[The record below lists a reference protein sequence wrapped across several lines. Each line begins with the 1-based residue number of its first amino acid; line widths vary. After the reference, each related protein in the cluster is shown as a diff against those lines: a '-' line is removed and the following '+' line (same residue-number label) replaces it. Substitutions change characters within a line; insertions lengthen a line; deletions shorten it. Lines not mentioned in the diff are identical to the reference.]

1 MRVMCVL
8 MAAVCSFA
16 TAAEKFFPTVDAN
29 GRMIVIKSP
38 AAADSKLEA
47 IAPVAPPAAVD
58 AAKPAPK
65 VVVKQGEAKPEAGA
79 VDKLSETQPYTFS
92 EELEQKGYKPE
103 GKNRFYYLPD
113 GSMGKT
119 PLESDNG
126 VPVWTQPAAGGE
138 DPVPSVRPSPNYQVL
153 SAAELTVYGVPSE
166 QCLSARALKKAR
178 TILHRSVFRVYRPLN
193 EDPRQP
199 DMVLSLKN
207 IKPDSALFMVTH
219 SDSIANPGFYSPVV
233 VFRDAKG
240 CVVSGAW
247 NYWAHQNPA
256 TELRFES
263 LEGTLLV
270 GDGVA
275 YVTLHHPLDSITGK
289 LPFSYQR
296 EGSFSVEIYE

>member
-1 MRVMCVL
+1 

-16 TAAEKFFPTVDAN
+16 TAGEKFFPTVDAN
-29 GRMIVIKSP
+29 GRMVVVKSP
-38 AAADSKLEA
+38 ASADTKPEA
-47 IAPVAPPAAVD
+47 KAPVEIPPAMD
-58 AAKPAPK
+58 APK
-65 VVVKQGEAKPEAGA
+65 PVAKAVEKQGEVKPEPGA
-79 VDKLSETQPYTFS
+79 VDQLSETQPYTFS
-92 EELEQKGYKPE
+92 EELEQKGYKPV

-119 PLESDNG
+119 PLESEEG
-126 VPVWTQPAAGGE
+126 VPVWTQPSAGGE

-153 SAAELTVYGVPSE
+153 PPAELEAYGVPST
-166 QCLSARALKKAR
+166 QCLSARTLKKAR
-178 TILHRSVFRVYRPLN
+178 TILHRSVFRVYRPLD
-193 EDPRQP
+193 EDPSQP

-219 SDSIANPGFYSPVV
+219 SDSIETPGFYSPVV
-233 VFRDAKG
+233 VFRDVKG

-247 NYWAHQNPA
+247 NYWSHQNPA
-256 TELRFES
+256 TDLRFES

-275 YVTLHHPLDSITGK
+275 YVTLHNPSDSIK
-289 LPFSYQR
+289 SRLPFSYQR

>member
-1 MRVMCVL
+1 

-16 TAAEKFFPTVDAN
+16 TAGEKFFPTVDAN
-29 GRMIVIKSP
+29 GRMIVIKSS
-38 AAADSKLEA
+38 AAQDGKPEA
-47 IAPVAPPAAVD
+47 KASDVSPPAVD
-58 AAKPAPK
+58 AS
-65 VVVKQGEAKPEAGA
+65 KPEPKAVEKQSGGESQAGA
-79 VDKLSETQPYTFS
+79 IDKLSETQPYTFS

-119 PLESDNG
+119 PLESEDG
-126 VPVWTQPAAGGE
+126 VPVWTQPSAGEE
-138 DPVPSVRPSPNYQVL
+138 DSAPTVRPSPNYQVL
-153 SAAELTVYGVPSE
+153 LPDELTSYGVPSE

-178 TILHRSVFRVYRPLN
+178 TILHRSVFRVYRPLD

-207 IKPDSALFMVTH
+207 IKPDSALFMLTH
-219 SDSIANPGFYSPVV
+219 SDSIAIPGFYTPVV

-240 CVVSGAW
+240 CVISGAW
-247 NYWAHQNPA
+247 NYWSHQNPS
-256 TELRFES
+256 TDLRFES

-275 YVTLHHPLDSITGK
+275 YVTLHNPSDSIK
-289 LPFSYQR
+289 SRLPFSYQR